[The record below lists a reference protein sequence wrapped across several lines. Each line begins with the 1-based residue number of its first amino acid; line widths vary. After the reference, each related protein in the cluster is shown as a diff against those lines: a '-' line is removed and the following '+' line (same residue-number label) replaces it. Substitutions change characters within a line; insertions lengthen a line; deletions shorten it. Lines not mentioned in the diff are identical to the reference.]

1 MTSYIISL
9 AVSDTGQE
17 DVLESEK
24 GPFKNY
30 HPFSCA
36 DTVQICYITVSH
48 VIVKH

>member
-24 GPFKNY
+24 GPLKTY
-30 HPFSCA
+30 HPLSFA
-36 DTVQICYITVSH
+36 DKVQICYITVSH